1 MDSRLY
7 RTAAR
12 TPAWE
17 FSSVPDGWS
26 KDPLRNA
33 TAGAT
38 ATVVSLPLSIGL
50 GVIALAPLGPEYVS
64 WGMMAGLHAAAFLS
78 LIAVLAG
85 ARGIAIYAPRGLVT
99 FSIASVAATTLAGAA
114 WLPHSDPYMVVSA
127 LFFMLALVGVF
138 QLIFAV
144 ARLPRL
150 VKYLPAP
157 MLAGFQN
164 AAAIAIMFSQL
175 PLLLGATT
183 VGSFSHLR
191 SLLADVHLMPLVLG
205 ALTLVLVFN
214 GHRLTR
220 RVPPIMLG
228 LAKLKGSGSISLVN
242 PSIQGRF
249 QAFMLGDAR
258 Q

>member
-1 MDSRLY
+1 
-7 RTAAR
+7 
-12 TPAWE
+12 
-17 FSSVPDGWS
+17 
-26 KDPLRNA
+26 
-33 TAGAT
+33 
-38 ATVVSLPLSIGL
+38 
-50 GVIALAPLGPEYVS
+50 
-64 WGMMAGLHAAAFLS
+64 
-78 LIAVLAG
+78 
-85 ARGIAIYAPRGLVT
+85 
-99 FSIASVAATTLAGAA
+99 
-114 WLPHSDPYMVVSA
+114 MVVSA

-157 MLAGFQN
+157 VLAGFQN